1 MNIIALIELINLA
14 LIRDYGYYN
23 QYMTVEEYKA
33 HSGIDISRCAHAN
46 TIIQGMYDSNK
57 YKP

>member
-14 LIRDYGYYN
+14 LIRDYGFYN
-23 QYMTVEEYKA
+23 QYMTVEQYTA

-46 TIIQGMYDSNK
+46 TIIQGMYESNQQ
-57 YKP
+57 